1 MRCSAPPDAQS
12 LMARMISGYAAYRF
26 LVRMKHG
33 RWLPEPG
40 EIVVLD
46 LGRTATIQD
55 LRWVRGRA
63 EIVDDRLVA
72 IAPSGGARVSILFSL
87 KMYERGHKGAGVVRT
102 SGAAFRVDSPHRRS
116 ICADLSWYTG
126 PRSESDLA
134 LVPPVFAAEIRDFAS
149 YGEEAEAYRATKR
162 ADFFAAGTQVVW
174 DVDVLRER
182 VIRVYRAS
190 DPENP
195 TVYRRGEVAEA
206 EPAVPGWRF
215 PVDELWD

>member
-1 MRCSAPPDAQS
+1 VAKT
-12 LMARMISGYAAYRF
+12 ISGYAACRF
-26 LVRMKHG
+26 LVCVRRG
-33 RWLPEPG
+33 QWLPEPG

-46 LGRTATIQD
+46 LGRKATVDD
-55 LRWVRGRA
+55 LRYVDARA
-63 EIVDDRLVA
+63 EIVDGNLVV
-72 IAPSGGARVSILFSL
+72 IAPSGFKHVRARGFILHSL
-87 KMYERGHKGAGVVRT
+87 MLFENDPESDGIGLT
-102 SGAAFRVDSPHRRS
+102 SSVAFLVDAPHRQS
-116 ICADLSWYTG
+116 ICADVSWYTG
-126 PRSESDLA
+126 PIVDGHA
-134 LVPPVFAAEIRDFAS
+134 PVPPVFAAEVRDFAS

-174 DVDVLRER
+174 DADVLREK
-182 VIRVYRAS
+182 VIRVYRAT

>member
-1 MRCSAPPDAQS
+1 
-12 LMARMISGYAAYRF
+12 MARMIAGYAAYRF
-26 LVRMKHG
+26 LVRVKHG
-33 RWLPEPG
+33 RWLPDPG

-46 LGRTATIQD
+46 LGRAATIYD
-55 LRWVRGRA
+55 LRWVSCRA

-72 IAPSGGARVSILFSL
+72 IGPSGGENAIARVSILFSL

-116 ICADLSWYTG
+116 ICADVSWYTG

-134 LVPPVFAAEIRDFAS
+134 PIPSLFAAEVRDLAS
-149 YGEEAEAYRATKR
+149 FGEEAEAYRATKC

-174 DVDVLRER
+174 DVDVIREGL
-182 VIRVYRAS
+182 IRVYRAT

-195 TVYRRGEVAEA
+195 AVYRRGEVAEA
-206 EPAVPGWRF
+206 EPAVPEWRF